1 MNNYLMLDI
10 DGVIALEA
18 QYNSNPKK
26 WNKEFNRYS
35 FDNKCVKVLNEII
48 KETNPTIILSSDWK
62 DDYTLEQMNQIFEL
76 NKVNSKVTD
85 YTSTLWGVQ
94 FKDCITELEIC
105 RATEILNY
113 VKEHNIQNY
122 VAIDDLNLLPWIPEN
137 FVHIPKFREGIKQ
150 CGIKDKIIAKLIN
163 NK

>member
-10 DGVIALEA
+10 DGVIALES
-18 QYNSNPKK
+18 QFNSNPKK
-26 WNKEFNRYS
+26 WNKEFNIYS
-35 FDNKCVKVLNEII
+35 FDSKCVKILNEII
-48 KETNPTIILSSDWK
+48 EKTNPTIILSSDWK
-62 DDYTLEQMNQIFEL
+62 NHYTLEQMNQIFEL

-85 YTSTLWGVQ
+85 YTSTLWGIQ
-94 FKDCITELEIC
+94 FKDCSTELEIC

-113 VKEHNIQNY
+113 VKEHNIENY
-122 VAIDDLNLLPWIPEN
+122 VAIDDLNLEFWIPNN
-137 FVHIPKFREGIKQ
+137 FVHIKRFREGIKQ